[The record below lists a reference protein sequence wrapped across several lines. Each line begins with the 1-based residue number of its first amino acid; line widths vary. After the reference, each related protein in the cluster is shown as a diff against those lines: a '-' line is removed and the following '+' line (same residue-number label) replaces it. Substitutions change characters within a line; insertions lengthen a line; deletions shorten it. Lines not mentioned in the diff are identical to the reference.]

1 MGDRSVPRQGTEG
14 PVRASLH
21 TIGTGPPNRRRSTA
35 PAEVTR
41 GHRRR
46 VGLARFVVLDIL
58 SGCIELIHRLHQHP
72 EEVPRAR
79 SFRRARAGHPRAAAR
94 VPDARVRAAQAAQP
108 RARLVPGALVRLA
121 VPLPQ
126 VAGRPRAGS
135 RAPSRSSTPH
145 TVASKRAR
153 IVYQLTADGKEHLQ
167 QVLAS
172 SGPATWEDENF
183 DVRFAF
189 FGQTDAETRLRILE
203 GRRTRLTERLET
215 VRQSFARTR
224 ERMDEY
230 TLELQRHGL
239 EQVEREVRW
248 LDGLID
254 NERGLRRTRP
264 AGTGRPAVAD
274 TPAGDDDVA
283 PARTTEKERG

>member
-1 MGDRSVPRQGTEG
+1 MRGRSDVLEPAILGLLHESPMHGYELRKRLNLVLGSFRALSYGSLYPCLKSLVDRGWIQGTES
-14 PVRASLH
+14 VV
-21 TIGTGPPNRRRSTA
+21 A
-35 PAEVTR
+35 PHA
-41 GHRRR
+41 
-46 VGLARFVVLDIL
+46 
-58 SGCIELIHRLHQHP
+58 
-72 EEVPRAR
+72 
-79 SFRRARAGHPRAAAR
+79 
-94 VPDARVRAAQAAQP
+94 
-108 RARLVPGALVRLA
+108 
-121 VPLPQ
+121 
-126 VAGRPRAGS
+126 
-135 RAPSRSSTPH
+135 
-145 TVASKRAR
+145 VASKRAR

-172 SGPATWEDENF
+172 SGPSAWEDENF

-254 NERGLRRTRP
+254 NERGVRRTRP
-264 AGTGRPAVAD
+264 AGTGHPAVAD
-274 TPAGDDDVA
+274 TPAGDDDVVS
-283 PARTTEKERG
+283 ARTTEKERG

>member
-1 MGDRSVPRQGTEG
+1 MHGYELRKRLNLVLGSFRALSYGSLYPCLKSLVERNWIEGTE
-14 PVRASLH
+14 S
-21 TIGTGPPNRRRSTA
+21 
-35 PAEVTR
+35 
-41 GHRRR
+41 
-46 VGLARFVVLDIL
+46 
-58 SGCIELIHRLHQHP
+58 
-72 EEVPRAR
+72 
-79 SFRRARAGHPRAAAR
+79 
-94 VPDARVRAAQAAQP
+94 
-108 RARLVPGALVRLA
+108 
-121 VPLPQ
+121 
-126 VAGRPRAGS
+126 VA
-135 RAPSRSSTPH
+135 TPH

-215 VRQSFARTR
+215 IRQSFARTR

-254 NERGLRRTRP
+254 NERGTRRANDEGADRP
-264 AGTGRPAVAD
+264 VGP
-274 TPAGDDDVA
+274 A
-283 PARTTEKERG
+283 PAAGADAPQR

>member
-1 MGDRSVPRQGTEG
+1 MTKTDVLTLGILGMLAEQPLHGYQIRKRLGAELGPFRALSYGSLYPCLKSLVDRGWIQGTE
-14 PVRASLH
+14 S
-21 TIGTGPPNRRRSTA
+21 
-35 PAEVTR
+35 
-41 GHRRR
+41 
-46 VGLARFVVLDIL
+46 VV
-58 SGCIELIHRLHQHP
+58 
-72 EEVPRAR
+72 A
-79 SFRRARAGHPRAAAR
+79 
-94 VPDARVRAAQAAQP
+94 
-108 RARLVPGALVRLA
+108 
-121 VPLPQ
+121 
-126 VAGRPRAGS
+126 
-135 RAPSRSSTPH
+135 PH

-167 QVLAS
+167 EILAS

-189 FGQTDAETRLRILE
+189 FAQTDAETRLRILE

-254 NERGLRRTRP
+254 NERGIRRTRP